1 MPCKNHVDE
10 LEGVLPCTRCGESYC
25 GDCLVTIHG
34 RPFCASCKSEQVL
47 DIQSGVGSELRL
59 ATIGRRLA
67 ARFLDGGIFWGTWFV
82 GVMLTAAF
90 LDAAR
95 RSGPESFLA
104 TFLITGALVFLGL
117 IAYDAIMISVRG
129 QTLGKMA
136 LRIKVVRPDG
146 SPVSAGQAWG
156 RALMRG
162 VMIHILGLV
171 NYIPAFV
178 TKQKTCIH
186 DLVAN
191 TRVVNLE

>member
-1 MPCKNHVDE
+1 
-10 LEGVLPCTRCGESYC
+10 
-25 GDCLVTIHG
+25 
-34 RPFCASCKSEQVL
+34 
-47 DIQSGVGSELRL
+47 
-59 ATIGRRLA
+59 
-67 ARFLDGGIFWGTWFV
+67 
-82 GVMLTAAF
+82 
-90 LDAAR
+90 
-95 RSGPESFLA
+95 
-104 TFLITGALVFLGL
+104 
-117 IAYDAIMISVRG
+117 MISVRG